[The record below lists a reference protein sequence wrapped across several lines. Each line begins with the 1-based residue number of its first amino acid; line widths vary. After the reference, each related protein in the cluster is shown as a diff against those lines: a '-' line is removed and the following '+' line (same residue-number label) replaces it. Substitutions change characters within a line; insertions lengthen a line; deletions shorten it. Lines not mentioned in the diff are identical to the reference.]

1 MTTIYC
7 QRNLHRIP
15 FPDLHRM
22 LMSSRFSYLLEAFA
36 VERGCAVSVQGVISI
51 HADLWVMM
59 CSCSIAIAGER
70 KEETVPL

>member
-7 QRNLHRIP
+7 QRNLHKIP

-22 LMSSRFSYLLEAFA
+22 LMPSRFSYLLEAFA
-36 VERGCAVSVQGVISI
+36 VSVQGTLISI

-59 CSCSIAIAGER
+59 CSCSIVIVGG
-70 KEETVPL
+70 KIEETVPL

>member
-7 QRNLHRIP
+7 QRNLHRIS
-15 FPDLHRM
+15 FPELHRM

-36 VERGCAVSVQGVISI
+36 VERGCTVSGQGMISI

-59 CSCSIAIAGER
+59 CSCSVTAGER
-70 KEETVPL
+70 KDETVPL

>member
-15 FPDLHRM
+15 FPDRHRM
-22 LMSSRFSYLLEAFA
+22 LMPRLLSLEAFA
-36 VERGCAVSVQGVISI
+36 VSVQGAMISI

-59 CSCSIAIAGER
+59 CSCSIVIVGG
-70 KEETVPL
+70 KIEETVPL